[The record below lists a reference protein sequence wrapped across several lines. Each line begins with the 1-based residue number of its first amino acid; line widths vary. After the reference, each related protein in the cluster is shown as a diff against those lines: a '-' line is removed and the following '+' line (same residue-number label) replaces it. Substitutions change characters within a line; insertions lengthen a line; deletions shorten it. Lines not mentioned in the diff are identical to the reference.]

1 MSDERWT
8 TTACRSSKY
17 LQTKKG
23 KVVIDTTQKLI
34 FIVYADNPHRK
45 VSPVLLGT
53 AEELEE
59 NSFVEDEIYIFFK
72 TTFIAFLKSTFL
84 VHLKKTATE
93 SRLDFSRTWLK
104 AQ

>member
-1 MSDERWT
+1 M
-8 TTACRSSKY
+8 
-17 LQTKKG
+17 
-23 KVVIDTTQKLI
+23 
-34 FIVYADNPHRK
+34 
-45 VSPVLLGT
+45 GT

-59 NSFVEDEIYIFFK
+59 NSFVEDKIDIFFK
-72 TTFIAFLKSTFL
+72 TTNNKESDVFQRDIDGFIGFIAFPKSTFL